1 MRLPSIV
8 LGLALTAPLLGAQ
21 SQTVE
26 RRYALNPDGIVRV
39 FNYAG
44 SVRIVGWDKD
54 SVVLTGTIPT
64 GMTLFG
70 GGSPSGVKFNVSD
83 DKGTNTLPADLVL
96 RVPARARL
104 TVNGTNTDVDCSAVA
119 GAVDV
124 NTTAGSVKVR
134 GTPREV
140 KVETISGAIEVT
152 ASPAYLRGRSATGNI
167 SWTGSSDDVAFTT
180 VTGRI
185 STSGGSVTRARFE
198 SIDGSIVMA
207 SAVSESAAVVLDT
220 HGGAITVELPRTAN
234 VATESTVGAAK
245 TKYQTFGKP
254 GAGDPRIVARS
265 FKGRIT
271 ITQP

>member
-1 MRLPSIV
+1 
-8 LGLALTAPLLGAQ
+8 
-21 SQTVE
+21 
-26 RRYALNPDGIVRV
+26 LNPDGIVRV

-54 SVVLTGTIPT
+54 SVVLTGTIPA

-83 DKGTNTLPADLVL
+83 DKGANTLPADLVL

-119 GAVDV
+119 GALDV

-140 KVETISGAIEVT
+140 KVETINGAIEIG
-152 ASPAYLRGRSATGNI
+152 ASPAYLRAKSATGAI
-167 SWTGSSDDVAFTT
+167 TWVGSSDDVAFTT

-185 STSGGSVTRARFE
+185 NASGGTVTRARFE
-198 SIDGSIVMA
+198 SIDGNVVVAQGM
-207 SAVSESAAVVLDT
+207 SESAAVVVDT
-220 HGGAITVELPRTAN
+220 HSGSIGVELPRGAN
-234 VATESTVGAAK
+234 IATETTVGTAK

-265 FKGRIT
+265 FKGRVT